1 MDMMGEGA
9 SAIPGSQVTAVTFR
23 LTEEQRE
30 IRAMA
35 REFALGEIR
44 PHAADWDAHRSLDP
58 EVFSKLG
65 ELGFLGMRV
74 PEVFGGLGLDLDTYL
89 LVLEEL
95 AWGDASVALAVAI
108 HSGPVGHLLLRYG
121 TEEQKT
127 RYLPRLASGEIL
139 GAFALSEAGAGSD
152 ARSLATLARRDG
164 EEWVL
169 RGSKKW
175 VTNGGQAGLVV
186 VFARWEEGEGMNAFL
201 LETDAPGWE
210 VGKRE
215 VTMGLAASE
224 TVEVALADVRLGAD
238 ALLGEE
244 GEGFAYALE
253 ALDVGRAGIAAL
265 ALGIA
270 RAAFEHARD
279 YSRERVQFGRPLAA
293 FQATRFKLADMAVR
307 ITSARSLIRLAAHA
321 LEPQGNGGPGR
332 GEPDPESPS
341 ARALAAMAKLTASEA
356 ALWIADEAV
365 QIFGGYGYMRD
376 YPVEKLLRDAKGME
390 IAEGT
395 SEIMRLVVAR
405 EVVREDGS

>member
-1 MDMMGEGA
+1 M
-9 SAIPGSQVTAVTFR
+9 AVTFR

-30 IRAMA
+30 IRALA

-44 PHAADWDAHRSLDP
+44 PHAARWDARRGLGP
-58 EVFSKLG
+58 EVFGKLA
-65 ELGFLGMRV
+65 ELGFLGMRI
-74 PEVFGGLGLDLDTYL
+74 PEAFGGLGLDLKTYL

-121 TEEQKT
+121 TEEQQG
-127 RYLPRLASGEIL
+127 RYLPRLAAGEIL

-152 ARSLATLARRDG
+152 ARALETLARRDG
-164 EEWVL
+164 GGWVL
-169 RGSKKW
+169 QGSKKW
-175 VTNGGQAGLVV
+175 VTNGDLGGLVL
-186 VFARWEEGEGMNAFL
+186 VFARREDGEGMSAFL
-201 LETDAPGWE
+201 LEGGTPGWE

-224 TVEVALADVRLGAD
+224 TVEVELTGVRLGAD

-244 GEGFAYALE
+244 GMGFTYALE
-253 ALDVGRAGIAAL
+253 ALDVGRVGIGAL

-270 RAAFEHARD
+270 RAAFEHARN
-279 YSRERVQFGRPLAA
+279 YSRERIQFGRALAD
-293 FQATRFKLADMAVR
+293 FQATRFKLADMSAR
-307 ITSARSLIRLAAHA
+307 ITAARALIHEAASA
-321 LEPQGNGGPGR
+321 LEPEGDGASSM

-341 ARALAAMAKLTASEA
+341 PGALAAMAKLTASEA
-356 ALWIADEAV
+356 AVWIADEAV

-390 IAEGT
+390 ISEGT
-395 SEIMRLVVAR
+395 SEIMRLVMAR
-405 EVVREDGS
+405 DVFREDET